1 MFLDYGLVFSIGN
14 FSSQKNITLEE
25 KKLDYEFLKICRKLF
40 LFVSSH
46 KTGTEAAA
54 QKCSLG
60 GMGVLL
66 VFSLCSPVNLLHIFR
81 TPFPKNTSGGLL
93 LQVNIF
99 FLE

>member
-1 MFLDYGLVFSIGN
+1 MDKTLPFAYVFRLWTSFFYWKFF
-14 FSSQKNITLEE
+14 FSEKQITLEE

-66 VFSLCSPVNLLHIFR
+66 VFSCKFAAY
-81 TPFPKNTSGGLL
+81 FQNTFS
-93 LQVNIF
+93 
-99 FLE
+99 